1 MKGIATAFVMTV
13 RDAQPHYEHQHE
25 ILGILVEALYE
36 DSQRAYPQ
44 YIDSIFRTDY
54 AQLGTHDDD
63 ARLRLVID
71 QVASLTDRSGLC
83 FINASTEPLDAGGEA
98 PVVAQL
104 STRQR
109 QKSRD
114 RRA

>member
-1 MKGIATAFVMTV
+1 MTV

-36 DSQRAYPQ
+36 DSQRANPQ

-71 QVASLTDRSGLC
+71 QVASLTDRSAVALYKR
-83 FINASTEPLDAGGEA
+83 INGTPWMLGEKPLW
-98 PVVAQL
+98 
-104 STRQR
+104 
-109 QKSRD
+109 
-114 RRA
+114 